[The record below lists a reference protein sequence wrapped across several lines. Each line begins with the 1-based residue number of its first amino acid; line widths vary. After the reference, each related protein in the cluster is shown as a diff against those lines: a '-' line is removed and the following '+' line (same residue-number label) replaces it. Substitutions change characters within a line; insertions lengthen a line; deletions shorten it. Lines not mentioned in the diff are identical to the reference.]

1 MHSQAQDWAKKM
13 QLGTER
19 PAKLLLLKKQRVT
32 LMVKANNAFQKHDP
46 ASYTVPSGRRSRSPH
61 ALGNPGSNLHQR

>member
-1 MHSQAQDWAKKM
+1 MHTQAQDWAKKM

-32 LMVKANNAFQKHDP
+32 LMLKANNAFQKHDP
-46 ASYTVPSGRRSRSPH
+46 AYTVPSGRGSRSPH
-61 ALGNPGSNLHQR
+61 AVGNPGSSLRHR